1 MKTSTYFFA
10 TIVAGGSLLLS
21 VQKNSTISKNLT
33 FSEALSQ
40 GLLICKSSGAGGYSG
55 KSVSLNLTNKSA
67 SSLTILIQPGT
78 LFYPSDPGQ
87 QTLITMEN
95 QLISLA
101 PSEKKKETIYAYCSE
116 AHDRSPTVETTFS
129 IGRNNNP
136 KFDSLFTFMKP
147 LKIPSNYLQSISWAI
162 SDNSPVSAIGSET
175 IELKKLR
182 KYLYKVTGQEEEN
195 FTSDFIESVDER
207 GYIVR
212 TLYRVKGFIEF
223 NSDKT
228 KWLHQEVYDENGK
241 LKFKSMQAFEI
252 PRGKSDYS
260 FNLVVK
266 GWKEGNYTMKLKCGS
281 EVVEK
286 YPFKV

>member
-10 TIVAGGSLLLS
+10 TTVAGVSLLLS
-21 VQKNSTISKNLT
+21 VQQNNSTSKNLT

-40 GLLICKSSGAGGYSG
+40 GLIVCNSSGTGGFSG

-67 SSLTILIQPGT
+67 SHLTILIPPGT

-87 QTLITMEN
+87 QTLITMDN

-101 PSEKKKETIYAYCSE
+101 PNSKLKEDVYAYCSE
-116 AHDRSPTVETTFS
+116 LHDRSPNKQTVFS
-129 IGRNNNP
+129 VGRNKNP
-136 KFDSLFTFMKP
+136 KFDSLFAFIKP
-147 LKIPSNYLQSISWAI
+147 MKIPSNYHQSLSWAI
-162 SDNSPVSAIGSET
+162 SDNSPVSAIGTET
-175 IELKKLR
+175 LELQKLR
-182 KYLYKVTGQEEEN
+182 KYLYKITGQEEEN
-195 FTSDFIESVDER
+195 FTSDFIESVDDR

-266 GWKEGNYTMKLKCGS
+266 GWEKGNYTMKLKCGS
-281 EVVEK
+281 EEVEK

>member
-1 MKTSTYFFA
+1 MKTSSYFFA
-10 TIVAGGSLLLS
+10 TAVTGVGLLLS
-21 VQKNSTISKNLT
+21 FQHSNSATKNLT
-33 FSEALSQ
+33 FLDAVNQ
-40 GLLICKSSGAGGYSG
+40 GYISCQISGAGGYSG
-55 KSVSLNLTNKSA
+55 KSVTLSLTNKST
-67 SSLTILIQPGT
+67 SQLTILIQPGT
-78 LFYPSDPGQ
+78 LFYPADPGQ
-87 QTLITMEN
+87 QTLITMDN

-101 PSEKKKETIYAYCSE
+101 PKVKQKEDVFAYCSE
-116 AHDRSPTVETTFS
+116 LHDRSPNKQTVFS
-129 IGRNNNP
+129 VGRNTNP
-136 KFDSLFTFMKP
+136 KFDSLFAFIKP
-147 LKIPSNYLQSISWAI
+147 MKIPSNYQQSLSWAI
-162 SDNSPVSAIGSET
+162 SDNSPVSAIGTET
-175 IELKKLR
+175 LELQKLR
-182 KYLYKVTGQEEEN
+182 KYLYKLTGQEEEN
-195 FTSDFIESVDER
+195 FTSDYVESLDER

-266 GWKEGNYTMKLKCGS
+266 GWEKGNYKMKLKCGS
-281 EVVEK
+281 EEVEK